1 MLISSST
8 LLRSLTA
15 RNTAPSILLFA
26 PARIAM
32 SQQQQPRP
40 NRGRGGSGRSNQS
53 TRPKTTHAAVQ
64 TSTSSPSA
72 TPQPQQDRTEVAPT
86 VSTHLSTV
94 PFASLSDRVDP
105 RLLSAIPFPLMSE
118 VQAATLGPALTGAD
132 LLARAKTGT
141 GKTIA
146 FLLPTLNRILAQKPR
161 AGQDKISCLIM
172 SPTRELALQIEKETE
187 MLLKNVNSG
196 GSGSVVGVQH
206 VVGGTNMKAEHKRLT
221 SQRCDILI
229 ATPGRLLD
237 HLTNSNGVAG
247 KFSHLQAYIL
257 DEADRMLDMGFR
269 QELAKISKFLPN
281 RAQVPRQALLFSATI
296 PEGVREVADLDKNAV
311 YVNTVSEEEDNT
323 HAHVAQKSVIAPKSA
338 DIYPMTLALL
348 LQELERAPTTAK
360 VIVFAPTARAAGL
373 AAELFRSKAVLALL
387 QDGNGSFSIGEVHS
401 RKSQAQRVKA
411 TKEFAEARRGI
422 LFSSDVAARGIDFPG
437 VTAVFQT
444 GLPASSDQYVHRIGR
459 TGRAGAEGHSIIVLA
474 SWESYFL
481 NGKDMKE
488 LPITPYGQLPKEL
501 LDRCRTAVTRGLL
514 DDVTDESKAQAY
526 QASLGYYKSE
536 LRSLR
541 WNVDQLVHHMNEY
554 ASEALL
560 YAGGGP
566 GAQSPPLLAKTVG
579 KMGLKG
585 TKGLNIVKE
594 LPGAGGATGGRG
606 GQGQGQ
612 GRGGASGRGG
622 GQARA
627 LRNAPPAPPIPQGH
641 VPGQQ
646 PGRGRGRGNA
656 RVRGGGAGSGA
667 GRTVGTNGGGWGDA
681 GATAGGGG
689 AGGGWGASP

>member
-1 MLISSST
+1 MPTES
-8 LLRSLTA
+8 
-15 RNTAPSILLFA
+15 AP
-26 PARIAM
+26 R
-32 SQQQQPRP
+32 
-40 NRGRGGSGRSNQS
+40 
-53 TRPKTTHAAVQ
+53 
-64 TSTSSPSA
+64 
-72 TPQPQQDRTEVAPT
+72 QDLTEVAPT

-146 FLLPTLNRILAQKPR
+146 FLLPTLNRILQQKPR
-161 AGQDKISCLIM
+161 AGSDKISCLIM

-187 MLLKNVNSG
+187 MLLKNVG
-196 GSGSVVGVQH
+196 GTVGVQH
-206 VVGGTNMKAEHKRLT
+206 VVGGTNMKAEAKRLA
-221 SQRCDILI
+221 SQRCDVLI

-237 HLTNSNGVAG
+237 HLTNSNGVAQ
-247 KFSHLQAYIL
+247 KFSNLQAYIL

-269 QELAKISKFLPN
+269 QELAKISKFLPD
-281 RAQVPRQALLFSATI
+281 RKSVPRQALLFSATI
-296 PEGVREVADLDKNAV
+296 PDGVREVADLDKNAV

-348 LQELERAPTTAK
+348 MQELERAPTTAK

-373 AAELFRSKAVLALL
+373 AAELFRSKAIGALL

-411 TKEFAEARRGI
+411 TQEFAQARRGI

-437 VTAVFQT
+437 VTAVFQA

-459 TGRAGAEGHSIIVLA
+459 TGRAGAEGHSIIILS

-481 NGKDMKE
+481 NGKDMRE
-488 LPITPYGQLPKEL
+488 LPISPYPQLPADL
-501 LDRCRTAVTRGLL
+501 LSRCRAAVTRGML

-541 WNVDQLVHHMNEY
+541 WSVDQLVHHMNEY

-560 YAGGGP
+560 YAGGG
-566 GAQSPPLLAKTVG
+566 GASSPPLLAKTVG

-585 TKGLNIVKE
+585 TPGLNIVRE
-594 LPGAGGATGGRG
+594 LPGGAGQSQGRG
-606 GQGQGQ
+606 GQGQ
-612 GRGGASGRGG
+612 ARGG
-622 GQARA
+622 GQSRGPARGGPQGMPES
-627 LRNAPPAPPIPQGH
+627 RGIPQGH
-641 VPGQQ
+641 VPGQSG
-646 PGRGRGRGNA
+646 GRGRGSGRG
-656 RVRGGGAGSGA
+656 RGGSRG
-667 GRTVGTNGGGWGDA
+667 GRGGVSNVA
-681 GATAGGGG
+681 
-689 AGGGWGASP
+689 